1 VSVAAVAIHRDS
13 IAVPIGDR
21 VAWLKHGEGAQRRG
35 AKSNMLSFV
44 VALGTFSTWFQN
56 VLAKAET
63 RAIDFASREPRAHFH
78 NSFLFVSFPD

>member
-35 AKSNMLSFV
+35 TKSKMLAFV
-44 VALGTFSTWFQN
+44 VALGTFSTYFQN
-56 VLAKAET
+56 VLTKAET
-63 RAIDFASREPRAHFH
+63 KAMDFASREPRARFH
-78 NSFLFVSFPD
+78 HSFLFVSFPD